1 MSFTETKM
9 YKKGNAGENI
19 IRSMIVEKGW
29 ITYSPDQHDKAHYF
43 DMLATKDKKQIIA
56 LDVKTKA
63 RLNKWVAQG
72 IDERHYKEYR
82 NFKSETNINFYIF
95 FVDDKNGD
103 IHYAELDELKSPLYP
118 KKGIIAWPLSEMHH
132 FGKLNDEQIK
142 SLSQYDTRSY
152 SYNPVAE

>member
-63 RLNKWVAQG
+63 IIDALLLGQRVA
-72 IDERHYKEYR
+72 IDKATITDYS
-82 NFKSETNINFYIF
+82 NAG
-95 FVDDKNGD
+95 V
-103 IHYAELDELKSPLYP
+103 IHILAISGFISTAVISCLPVE
-118 KKGIIAWPLSEMHH
+118 
-132 FGKLNDEQIK
+132 
-142 SLSQYDTRSY
+142 SQCLRF
-152 SYNPVAE
+152 PPIPA